1 MTNPEPIW
9 QVPEPIATVHVPT
22 DANTGITLRRHGN
35 PDGPRLVMSHGN
47 GLAIDL
53 YYPFWGLLA
62 DEFDLIVHDLR
73 NHGQNA
79 VGPSV
84 GHNVPALARDVDLVL
99 AAIDAHFG
107 NKPKVGVYHSVS
119 ALATLLAPSNG
130 SEFSALVLFDPP
142 LRRPGITHDQW
153 DDGAIR
159 TAALARQRTEHFATR
174 QAFAARVGLSPNFR
188 SVVPGVIEL
197 MAETTLREN
206 PDGSGF
212 QLRCPP
218 SYEAQLLEYA
228 RLFTITVDL
237 LSYRCPIKVIGA
249 DPTLAYSYLPTLDLG
264 DMIGVDY
271 DFLPEASHFLQLEQP
286 RECVA
291 AMREFLERQGHV

>member
-1 MTNPEPIW
+1 MTNPEPPW
-9 QVPEPIATVHVPT
+9 QVPEPISTVHVQT
-22 DANTGITLRRHGN
+22 DADTAITLRRHGN

-53 YYPFWGLLA
+53 YYPFWALLT

-73 NHGQNA
+73 NHGLNP
-79 VGPSV
+79 VGARS
-84 GHNVPALARDVDLVL
+84 GHNVPALARDVDMVL
-99 AAIDAHFG
+99 SAIDANFG
-107 NKPKVGVYHSVS
+107 SKPTLGVYHSVS
-119 ALATLLAPSNG
+119 ALATLLAPSHG
-130 SEFSALVLFDPP
+130 SGFSALVLFDPP

-153 DDGAIR
+153 DDAAIR

-174 QAFAARVGLSPNFR
+174 REFADRVRLSPNFR
-188 SVVPGVIEL
+188 NVAPGVIEL
-197 MAETTLREN
+197 MAEATLREN
-206 PDGSGF
+206 PAGSGY
-212 QLRCPP
+212 QLRCPA

-237 LSYRCPIKVIGA
+237 LSYCCPIKVIGA
-249 DPTLAYSYLPTLDLG
+249 DPTLAYAYLPTLDLG

-291 AMREFLERQGHV
+291 AMREFLDRQGHL